1 MSKIA
6 PIASVVC
13 QILIFSIHTWGIII
27 LYYDSNSATSIII
40 NIFFHKARYW
50 AHIVKLLSKLSYMLG
65 HNVWPYAHKV
75 DNPDT
80 QQLSGE
86 FK

>member
-13 QILIFSIHTWGIII
+13 QILIFSIHTLGIII
-27 LYYDSNSATSIII
+27 LYYDIII
-40 NIFFHKARYW
+40 NIFCHKAQNW